1 MGKISDPDLQHCLLS
16 RGKNY
21 EQIITW
27 RHQWSRWPVRR
38 WKGWRPDRPE
48 HQSSLHGYRASFL
61 SRDRVTRF
69 YLPPP
74 PMYKKYSNMALN
86 LRKYWIEHL
95 NCDSCCNVL
104 DTAKSSYT
112 VSAVS
117 RIPQIMLKKTVLL
130 TITLPV
136 SASILTVPVCN
147 LPVSACPCHLPTSIW
162 PIAASYLTVS
172 GLSLPATY

>member
-38 WKGWRPDRPE
+38 WRGWRPDRPE

-61 SRDRVTRF
+61 RRDSVTRF
-69 YLPPP
+69 FSPPP
-74 PMYKKYSNMALN
+74 HIYKKYSNMALN
-86 LRKYWIEHL
+86 LRKYWIENL

-112 VSAVS
+112 VSAES
-117 RIPQIMLKKTVLL
+117 RIPQIMLKKLCY
-130 TITLPV
+130 LPLPFLSLPASWLSL
-136 SASILTVPVCN
+136 SATYQYP
-147 LPVSACPCHLPTSIW
+147 ACPCHLPTSIW

-172 GLSLPATY
+172 GRSLPATY

>member
-1 MGKISDPDLQHCLLS
+1 MTSEEMERMKTRQTWTPIIFTWIPCFISEQGQGHKILF
-16 RGKNY
+16 
-21 EQIITW
+21 T
-27 RHQWSRWPVRR
+27 
-38 WKGWRPDRPE
+38 
-48 HQSSLHGYRASFL
+48 
-61 SRDRVTRF
+61 
-69 YLPPP
+69 PP